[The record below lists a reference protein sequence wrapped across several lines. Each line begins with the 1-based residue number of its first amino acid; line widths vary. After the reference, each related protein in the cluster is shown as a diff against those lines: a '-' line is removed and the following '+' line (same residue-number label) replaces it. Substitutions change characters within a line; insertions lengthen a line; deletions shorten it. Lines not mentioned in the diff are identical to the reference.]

1 MVAESMAG
9 QRGDRRQ
16 RERDAQHAG
25 GEDDQVASVRSAV
38 TLMFIGLV
46 VTNRT
51 MSPAG
56 WLAVGGDDPGH
67 PLTPGAY

>member
-1 MVAESMAG
+1 
-9 QRGDRRQ
+9 
-16 RERDAQHAG
+16 
-25 GEDDQVASVRSAV
+25 VASVRSAL